1 MFRGRTWGRMRC
13 THLPPLDTDN
23 ICSPES
29 ADAWSGAVICVKN
42 PETRPTSPFYMPMCV
57 CVCKILQQDAPQL
70 VVESIFGFQ
79 STFLPPVTPSPHS
92 WNYPVRIM
100 HAYIYLATHTG
111 GGWLW
116 VIVLEPQEGINIL
129 KLFREIV
136 SALMRLCGVLMM
148 LFCKLT
154 PVNCRLNYFNIDDY
168 TSIMLYSST
177 LNQELILLTN
187 THIWFYRKIGWWMSC

>member
-1 MFRGRTWGRMRC
+1 
-13 THLPPLDTDN
+13 
-23 ICSPES
+23 
-29 ADAWSGAVICVKN
+29 
-42 PETRPTSPFYMPMCV
+42 
-57 CVCKILQQDAPQL
+57 
-70 VVESIFGFQ
+70 
-79 STFLPPVTPSPHS
+79 
-92 WNYPVRIM
+92 M
-100 HAYIYLATHTG
+100 HAYIYLATHTE

-116 VIVLEPQEGINIL
+116 VIVMEPQEGINIL

-177 LNQELILLTN
+177 INQKLILLAN
-187 THIWFYRKIGWWMSC
+187 IIFGFADKSVDE